1 MPLAPYGRLL
11 RLPGV
16 LPLVLVAFVARIPH
30 AMTGVVL
37 TLHVVSTLDR
47 GYRDAGLVA
56 AAMTVGV
63 AIGSPWRGRRV
74 DKLGLRRAL
83 IPSVV
88 VESAVW
94 ILAPRLGY
102 EALVVAAVVAGAFLV
117 PVFSVVRQSLAVIVP
132 PEQQRTAY
140 AMDSVG
146 TEMTFML
153 APTIGVLIATQV
165 STSAALTVIG
175 VATVGAGL
183 FLMWFNP
190 PTRSAPVEGAVPVD
204 APKGRLVSPGVLVIL
219 AAASAAALI
228 LNGTDVGIIAALE
241 GWDQEQAVGWMV
253 ALWCVGS
260 VIGGLVYGAGR
271 HELHPL
277 ALVALLGLCTL
288 PAALASTQTQLAVA
302 VIIAGLPCAASLSAI
317 NAALVRMVPE
327 HRRGEVM
334 GWSGTANT
342 VGAALGAP
350 VCGAVIDRLGPQAGF
365 AMAGGVGLVLA
376 AAGLAV
382 LTAFR
387 RRSAARAA
395 AAPDEVATAVDPVAD
410 EGIVA
415 QIAVPMDLAEPAG
428 IAEHTDRDVA
438 RQAGQI
444 GHGTG
449 RAAAAD

>member
-1 MPLAPYGRLL
+1 
-11 RLPGV
+11 
-16 LPLVLVAFVARIPH
+16 
-30 AMTGVVL
+30 
-37 TLHVVSTLDR
+37 
-47 GYRDAGLVA
+47 
-56 AAMTVGV
+56 
-63 AIGSPWRGRRV
+63 
-74 DKLGLRRAL
+74 
-83 IPSVV
+83 
-88 VESAVW
+88 
-94 ILAPRLGY
+94 
-102 EALVVAAVVAGAFLV
+102 
-117 PVFSVVRQSLAVIVP
+117 
-132 PEQQRTAY
+132 
-140 AMDSVG
+140 
-146 TEMTFML
+146 ML

>member
-1 MPLAPYGRLL
+1 
-11 RLPGV
+11 
-16 LPLVLVAFVARIPH
+16 
-30 AMTGVVL
+30 
-37 TLHVVSTLDR
+37 
-47 GYRDAGLVA
+47 
-56 AAMTVGV
+56 
-63 AIGSPWRGRRV
+63 
-74 DKLGLRRAL
+74 
-83 IPSVV
+83 VV

-102 EALVVAAVVAGAFLV
+102 EALLVAAVVAGAFLV

-132 PEQQRTAY
+132 PGQQRTAY

-165 STSAALTVIG
+165 STGVALTVIG

-190 PTRSAPVEGAVPVD
+190 PTRSAPVEGAAGDPVTP
-204 APKGRLVSPGVLVIL
+204 PKGRLVSPGVLVIL

-302 VIIAGLPCAASLSAI
+302 VIIAGLPCAASLSSI

-350 VCGAVIDRLGPQAGF
+350 VCGAVIDRLGPQSGF
-365 AMAGGVGLVLA
+365 AVAGGVGLVLA
-376 AAGLAV
+376 AAGLLV
-382 LTAFR
+382 LMAFR
-387 RRSAARAA
+387 RRSAERVAASAEVAATDAA
-395 AAPDEVATAVDPVAD
+395 AIAGIDTAATGAAGIDAAAIVDR
-410 EGIVA
+410 
-415 QIAVPMDLAEPAG
+415 IAVPTDLAEPAG
-428 IAEHTDRDVA
+428 LAEHVDRDVA
-438 RQAGQI
+438 RQAGQQGQH
-444 GHGTG
+444 GHCSG